1 MTPEQIIQSYRAIKS
16 ICRSIGYTG
25 NPCLTQ
31 PIIHPQERIN
41 KLQRITS
48 GVTSVFVRADKN
60 EKWDSVKGKTID
72 SLDYIQEVLIS
83 YAAPTFI
90 KTSRNRDIITEHYVM
105 HRKGWVMVSTRLMSE
120 QVAQASGI
128 PILTS
133 KQMDAVVSS
142 SDLSKGEI
150 AFIAAEVR
158 RFALNAISDSNRIIS
173 GRLIVPSMD
182 SAMELESYSLAWAL
196 QHKDEIGNNPA

>member
-1 MTPEQIIQSYRAIKS
+1 MTPEQIIQSYRAIKT

-31 PIIHPQERIN
+31 PIDHPQDRIN

-60 EKWDSVKGKTID
+60 AKWDSVKSKTID
-72 SLDYIQEVLIS
+72 SVDGIQEVLIS

-105 HRKGWVMVSTRLMSE
+105 HLKGWVMVSTRLMSE
-120 QVAQASGI
+120 QVAQVSGI

-133 KQMDAVVSS
+133 KQMDAVVRS
-142 SDLSKGEI
+142 SDLSEDEI
-150 AFIAAEVR
+150 EFIAAEVR

-196 QHKDEIGNNPA
+196 EHRDEIGNDPA

>member
-31 PIIHPQERIN
+31 PIVHPQDRIN

-133 KQMDAVVSS
+133 KQMDAVVHS
-142 SDLSKGEI
+142 SDLSEDEI
-150 AFIAAEVR
+150 EFIASEVR

-173 GRLIVPSMD
+173 GRLIIPSMD
-182 SAMELESYSLAWAL
+182 AAMELESYSLAWAL
-196 QHKDEIGNNPA
+196 QHKDEIGNDPA